1 MAGISPS
8 SFAYA
13 EKKSR
18 TYIHQYFCEVLMG
31 YTTYE
36 NRNEPH
42 IGIHVD
48 ICGHLRKHGGKGNG
62 EYHEHKTLNA
72 ARNYAQTTGL
82 PIREC
87 SCLQKIKT

>member
-1 MAGISPS
+1 MP
-8 SFAYA
+8 
-13 EKKSR
+13 
-18 TYIHQYFCEVLMG
+18 

-42 IGIHVD
+42 IGVHVD
-48 ICGHLRKHGGKGNG
+48 ICGHLRKHGGAGRG
-62 EYHEHKTLNA
+62 EYIEHKTLEE

-87 SCLQKIKT
+87 SCLLKMKT